1 MTQNIINAVIL
12 NALQVTF
19 VEKPSKTLI
28 SIRQISIQ
36 SFMPLWPYLPQLLWK
51 DGHRP

>member
-1 MTQNIINAVIL
+1 MTQNIIFADML

-19 VEKPSKTLI
+19 VEKPSKTPI

-36 SFMPLWPYLPQLLWK
+36 SYMPLWPFLPQLLWK
-51 DGHRP
+51 DGHQP